1 MLGRG
6 AGRRL
11 GTRWDAVAMSGRRG
25 GPPSKSSALLL
36 LALVA
41 VLVAAGMFIAISGDP
56 EWTWGLFGSA
66 LGCLVVA
73 VAALGSQR

>member
-1 MLGRG
+1 
-6 AGRRL
+6 
-11 GTRWDAVAMSGRRG
+11 MSGRRG
-25 GPPSKSSALLL
+25 GAPSKSSALLL

-41 VLVAAGMFIAISGDP
+41 VLVAAGSFTAIWGHPD
-56 EWTWGLFGSA
+56 WTWGLFGSA